1 MTGSTGKKLLR
12 REEGRRLF
20 HPLALHFK
28 TLDIQLVRKS
38 SERGGERERE
48 RERESGEETGR
59 AEKVRLKRKEE
70 LVGKEGTKR
79 EESGSD

>member
-48 RERESGEETGR
+48 RESGEETGR